1 VTAEARELVR
11 AAVHMFFTAA
21 LMAWALI
28 CTEDGYVPEPAQRET
43 PALHFP
49 RRRRTPAPHPFR
61 TVVRCTAPPAR
72 WARSAGL
79 QVT

>member
-1 VTAEARELVR
+1 VTDEARELVR
-11 AAVHMFFTAA
+11 AAVHMLFTAA

-28 CTEDGYVPEPAQRET
+28 FTEEGYVPEPVRREVS
-43 PALHFP
+43 ALHVP
-49 RRRRTPAPHPFR
+49 RRRRIPAPHPFH

-72 WARSAGL
+72 WARSAGQ